1 MAIALAGILC
11 FVTGFLIVA
20 LGLRALRSRSTL
32 LLRISLAAGFGL
44 AVFSII
50 YFLARWSGFLHL
62 WAMDSAVCAILLIAL
77 MSLRKHRISAA
88 QNVEARDGATPRFV
102 FVAFGL
108 ALLASLYSGVLR
120 ALARPYGSGWDSFA
134 IWNLHA
140 RFLYRGGIY
149 WRDGFSPLIPW
160 SHPDYPLLLP
170 AAIAHFWTVMGRE
183 TVAVPAVI
191 GLIFTF
197 STAALLFSAL
207 DILLGRTPALLGA
220 MCLLSTPFFI
230 DLGTWQYADV
240 PLSFFMLATFVLLH
254 LHDASAEQGVESR
267 SSLALAGL
275 AAGFAAWTKNEGVL
289 FLVAVL
295 LARMWL
301 TSRRSSPGRSPIS
314 QIAPMLLAVAPLF
327 ALIAF
332 FKRAIA
338 PPGDLFSDP
347 ATMLHKLGDASR
359 YWAVLKWY
367 GREFLRFGE
376 WWLVPL
382 PIVLLVLYFL
392 MRRNLET
399 REKETVRASALALIL
414 TLVGYFFIYLI
425 TPRDIY
431 WHLRFSLNR
440 LFVQLWP
447 SGIFLF
453 FVALGSKPFSS
464 VVEIL
469 SRLHPKPRL
478 KMGQNRSPA
487 KKFSTFA

>member
-11 FVTGFLIVA
+11 FVTGFLVVA
-20 LGLRALRSRSTL
+20 LGLNARLCSRSGL
-32 LLRISLAAGFGL
+32 LLRISLSAAFGL

-62 WAMDSAVCAILLIAL
+62 WAIHAAVFAILVISLVWVRKHRASSAPDLRASDQATSKCLLIAF
-77 MSLRKHRISAA
+77 A
-88 QNVEARDGATPRFV
+88 V
-102 FVAFGL
+102 
-108 ALLASLYSGVLR
+108 ALLAALYSGILR
-120 ALARPYGSGWDSFA
+120 ALTHPYGSGWDSFA

-170 AAIAHFWTVMGRE
+170 AAIAHFWTVMGSE
-183 TVAVPAVI
+183 SPAVPAVI
-191 GLIFTF
+191 GLVFTF
-197 STAALLFSAL
+197 STVGLLFSGL
-207 DILLGRTPALLGA
+207 DILLSRTSALLGA

-295 LARMWL
+295 LTRMWL

-347 ATMLHKLGDASR
+347 ATMLHKLRDASR

-414 TLVGYFFIYLI
+414 TLVGYFLIYLI

-440 LFVQLWP
+440 LFLQLWP
-447 SGIFLF
+447 SAIFLF
-453 FVALGSKPFSS
+453 FVALRSKPLTIQAGDPEPWVQQPETASQNGTKSFSC
-464 VVEIL
+464 
-469 SRLHPKPRL
+469 
-478 KMGQNRSPA
+478 
-487 KKFSTFA
+487 

>member
-11 FVTGFLIVA
+11 FVTGFLVVA
-20 LGLRALRSRSTL
+20 LGLGARLCSRSGL
-32 LLRISLAAGFGL
+32 LLRISLSAGFGL

-62 WAMDSAVCAILLIAL
+62 WAIDAALCAILLIILAL
-77 MSLRKHRISAA
+77 VRKHRASSAPQLRA
-88 QNVEARDGATPRFV
+88 SGQATSKCLLIAFA
-102 FVAFGL
+102 VAFP
-108 ALLASLYSGVLR
+108 AALYSGVLR

-140 RFLYRGGIY
+140 RFLFRGGIN

-183 TVAVPAVI
+183 STAVPAVI
-191 GLIFTF
+191 GLVFTF
-197 STAALLFSAL
+197 STVGLLFSGL
-207 DILLGRTPALLGA
+207 DILLSRTSALLGA
-220 MCLLSTPFFI
+220 MCLVSTPFFI

-254 LHDASAEQGVESR
+254 LHDASTEPGLESR

-295 LARMWL
+295 LAKMWL

-314 QIAPMLLAVAPLF
+314 QIAPMLLAVAPIF

-347 ATMLHKLGDASR
+347 ATMLHKLGDLSR
-359 YWAVLKWY
+359 YGAVLKWY
-367 GREFLRFGE
+367 GRELLRFGE
-376 WWLVPL
+376 WWLIPL
-382 PIVLLVLYFL
+382 PIVMLVLYFL
-392 MRRNLET
+392 LRGNLA
-399 REKETVRASALALIL
+399 REKETILASAGAL
-414 TLVGYFFIYLI
+414 TLTLAGYFFIYLI

-440 LFVQLWP
+440 LFLQLWP
-447 SGIFLF
+447 STIFVF
-453 FVALGSKPFSS
+453 FLALGSKPFPTS
-464 VVEIL
+464 VGDPEP
-469 SRLHPKPRL
+469 SAP
-478 KMGQNRSPA
+478 
-487 KKFSTFA
+487 

>member
-1 MAIALAGILC
+1 MAALAGILC

-62 WAMDSAVCAILLIAL
+62 WAIDSAVCAILLIAL

-88 QNVEARDGATPRFV
+88 QNLEARDGTTPRFV

-183 TVAVPAVI
+183 TPALPAVL
-191 GLIFTF
+191 GLVFTF
-197 STAALLFSAL
+197 STVALLFSGL
-207 DILLGRTPALLGA
+207 DILVSRTSALLGA

-240 PLSFFMLATFVLLH
+240 PLSLFILATLVLLH
-254 LHDASAEQGVESR
+254 LHDRLAKRGVESR
-267 SSLALAGL
+267 SSLVLAGL

-289 FLVAVL
+289 FLVTIL

-301 TSRRSSPGRSPIS
+301 TPRQLSPVRRPLS
-314 QIAPMLLAVAPLF
+314 QIAPMLFAVAPIF
-327 ALIAF
+327 ALIAV
-332 FKRAIA
+332 FKRTIA

-347 ATMLHKLGDASR
+347 AIMLHKLSDPSR

-367 GREFLRFGE
+367 GRELVRFGE
-376 WWLVPL
+376 WWLIPL
-382 PIVLLVLYFL
+382 PIVMLVLYL
-392 MRRNLET
+392 LLKRNVT
-399 REKETVRASALALIL
+399 REEQETVRASATALVL
-414 TLVGYFFIYLI
+414 TLAGYFFIYLI

-447 SGIFLF
+447 SAIFVF
-453 FVALGSKPFSS
+453 FSALGCEPLTARRGDTEPQVQQPETASQNGTKSFSC
-464 VVEIL
+464 
-469 SRLHPKPRL
+469 
-478 KMGQNRSPA
+478 
-487 KKFSTFA
+487 

>member
-11 FVTGFLIVA
+11 FVTGFLTVA
-20 LGLRALRSRSTL
+20 IGLGALRSRSVL
-32 LLRISLAAGFGL
+32 LLRISLVPGFGL
-44 AVFSII
+44 AVFSIT
-50 YFLARWSGFLHL
+50 YFLARWSGFVHL
-62 WAMDSAVCAILLIAL
+62 WAIDGAVCTILLIAV

-88 QNVEARDGATPRFV
+88 PNLEAPDQATPRCLLI
-102 FVAFGL
+102 AFGV
-108 ALLASLYSGVLR
+108 ALLAALYSGILR

-140 RFLYRGGIY
+140 RFLFRGGFN

-170 AAIAHFWTVMGRE
+170 AAIAHFWAVMGRE
-183 TVAVPAVI
+183 STAVPAVL

-197 STAALLFSAL
+197 STVGLLFSAL
-207 DILLGRTPALLGA
+207 DILLGRTSALLGA

-240 PLSFFMLATFVLLH
+240 SLSFFILATLVLLY
-254 LHDASAEQGVESR
+254 LHDRLAKGGVESR
-267 SSLALAGL
+267 SALALAGL

-289 FLVAVL
+289 FLMAIL

-301 TSRRSSPGRSPIS
+301 TSRQSSLGRRPMS
-314 QIAPMLLAVAPLF
+314 QIAPMLLAVAPIF

-347 ATMLHKLGDASR
+347 ATMLHKLGDPSR

-367 GREFLRFGE
+367 GRELIRFGE
-376 WWLVPL
+376 WWWMPL
-382 PIVLLVLYFL
+382 PIVMLVLYFL
-392 MRRNLET
+392 LRHRIA
-399 REKETVRASALALIL
+399 REEKDSVRASSLALIL
-414 TLVGYFFIYLI
+414 TLAGYFFIYLI

-440 LFVQLWP
+440 LFLQLWP
-447 SGIFLF
+447 SAIFLF
-453 FVALGSKPFSS
+453 FVALGSNPFATRVGDPEPSAPETAS
-464 VVEIL
+464 
-469 SRLHPKPRL
+469 
-478 KMGQNRSPA
+478 QNGTKS
-487 KKFSTFA
+487 FSC

>member
-62 WAMDSAVCAILLIAL
+62 WAIDSAVCAILLIAL
-77 MSLRKHRISAA
+77 MSLRKHRASTAPNLEA
-88 QNVEARDGATPRFV
+88 QDQATPRCLLI
-102 FVAFGL
+102 AFGV
-108 ALLASLYSGVLR
+108 ALLAALYSGVLR
-120 ALARPYGSGWDSFA
+120 ALARPHGSGWDSFA

-170 AAIAHFWTVMGRE
+170 AAIAHFWTVMGRG
-183 TVAVPAVI
+183 TPAVPTVI
-191 GLIFTF
+191 GLVFTF
-197 STAALLFSAL
+197 STVALLFSAL
-207 DILLGRTPALLGA
+207 DILLGRTPALLGV

-240 PLSFFMLATFVLLH
+240 PLSLFILATLVLLH
-254 LHDASAEQGVESR
+254 LHDRLAKGGVESR
-267 SSLALAGL
+267 STLALAGL
-275 AAGFAAWTKNEGVL
+275 AAGFAAWTKNEGIL
-289 FLVAVL
+289 FLLAIL
-295 LARMWL
+295 LTRMWL
-301 TSRRSSPGRSPIS
+301 TSRQPSPGRRPIS
-314 QIAPMLLAVAPLF
+314 QMAPMLLAVAPIF

-332 FKRAIA
+332 FKRAVA
-338 PPGDLFSDP
+338 PPGDLFSDL
-347 ATMLHKLGDASR
+347 ATMLHKLGDPSR

-367 GREFLRFGE
+367 GREFFRFGE
-376 WWLVPL
+376 WWLIPL
-382 PIVLLVLYFL
+382 PVVMLVLYFL
-392 MRRNLET
+392 LRGKLATE
-399 REKETVRASALALIL
+399 EKETIRASAAAL
-414 TLVGYFFIYLI
+414 TLTLAGYFFIYLI
-425 TPRDIY
+425 TPWDIY
-431 WHLRFSLNR
+431 WHLHFSLNR

-464 VVEIL
+464 VVGDPEP
-469 SRLHPKPRL
+469 SAPKTAS
-478 KMGQNRSPA
+478 QNGTKS
-487 KKFSTFA
+487 FSC

>member
-11 FVTGFLIVA
+11 FVTGFLVVA
-20 LGLRALRSRSTL
+20 LGLGLRSRSGL
-32 LLRISLAAGFGL
+32 LLHISLSAGFGL

-50 YFLARWSGFLHL
+50 YFLARLSGFLHL
-62 WAMDSAVCAILLIAL
+62 WVIEGALCAILVLAL
-77 MSLRKHRISAA
+77 VSLRNRRASTAPDLNA
-88 QNVEARDGATPRFV
+88 QHAPPRCLL
-102 FVAFGL
+102 VAFGV
-108 ALLASLYSGVLR
+108 ALLAALYSAIVR

-183 TVAVPAVI
+183 SSALPAVI
-191 GLIFTF
+191 GLVFTF
-197 STAALLFSAL
+197 STVGLLFCGL
-207 DILLGRTPALLGA
+207 DLLLSRTPALLGA
-220 MCLLSTPFFI
+220 MFLLCTPFFI

-240 PLSFFMLATFVLLH
+240 PLSFFILATLVLLH
-254 LHDASAEQGVESR
+254 LHDRLANSGVESR
-267 SSLALAGL
+267 SILAMAGL

-301 TSRRSSPGRSPIS
+301 SFRQSSRGRSPIS
-314 QIAPMLLAVAPLF
+314 QIAPMLLAVAPIF
-327 ALIAF
+327 TLIAF

-347 ATMLHKLGDASR
+347 ATMLHKLEDPSR

-367 GREFLRFGE
+367 CRELVRFGE
-376 WWLVPL
+376 WWLI
-382 PIVLLVLYFL
+382 PIPILMLVLYFL
-392 MRRNLET
+392 MKSSIARA
-399 REKETVRASALALIL
+399 EKETVRASAIALIMAL
-414 TLVGYFFIYLI
+414 AGYFFIYLI

-431 WHLRFSLNR
+431 WHLRFSLSR
-440 LFVQLWP
+440 LFLQLWP
-447 SGIFLF
+447 SAIFLF
-453 FVALGSKPFSS
+453 FVALGSKPFVIETEKS
-464 VVEIL
+464 
-469 SRLHPKPRL
+469 
-478 KMGQNRSPA
+478 
-487 KKFSTFA
+487 

>member
-20 LGLRALRSRSTL
+20 LGLAALRSRSTL

-62 WAMDSAVCAILLIAL
+62 WAVDSAVCAILLIAL
-77 MSLRKHRISAA
+77 MSLRKYRASAA
-88 QNVEARDGATPRFV
+88 PDLEAQDQATPRCLLI
-102 FVAFGL
+102 AFGV
-108 ALLASLYSGVLR
+108 ALLAALYSGILR

-149 WRDGFSPLIPW
+149 WRDGFNPLIPW

-197 STAALLFSAL
+197 STVALLFSAL
-207 DILLGRTPALLGA
+207 DILLGRTPALLGV

-230 DLGTWQYADV
+230 DVGTWQYADV
-240 PLSFFMLATFVLLH
+240 PLSFFILATLVLLH
-254 LHDASAEQGVESR
+254 LHDRLANRGVESR
-267 SSLALAGL
+267 SSLVLAGL

-289 FLVAVL
+289 FLMAILVARIW
-295 LARMWL
+295 LA
-301 TSRRSSPGRSPIS
+301 SRQSSPLRRPIS
-314 QIAPMLLAVAPLF
+314 QIAPMLLALAPIF
-327 ALIAF
+327 ALITF

-347 ATMLHKLGDASR
+347 ATMLHKLGDPSR
-359 YWAVLKWY
+359 YGAVLKWY
-367 GREFLRFGE
+367 GREFFRFGE
-376 WWLVPL
+376 WWLIPL
-382 PIVLLVLYFL
+382 PIVMLVLYFL
-392 MRRNLET
+392 LRGKLATE
-399 REKETVRASALALIL
+399 EKETIRASAAAL
-414 TLVGYFFIYLI
+414 TLTLAGYFLIYLI

-431 WHLRFSLNR
+431 WHMRFSLNR
-440 LFVQLWP
+440 LFLQLWP
-447 SGIFLF
+447 SAIFLF
-453 FVALGSKPFSS
+453 FLALGSKPFDQSG
-464 VVEIL
+464 
-469 SRLHPKPRL
+469 R
-478 KMGQNRSPA
+478 
-487 KKFSTFA
+487 T

>member
-1 MAIALAGILC
+1 
-11 FVTGFLIVA
+11 
-20 LGLRALRSRSTL
+20 
-32 LLRISLAAGFGL
+32 
-44 AVFSII
+44 
-50 YFLARWSGFLHL
+50 
-62 WAMDSAVCAILLIAL
+62 
-77 MSLRKHRISAA
+77 
-88 QNVEARDGATPRFV
+88 
-102 FVAFGL
+102 
-108 ALLASLYSGVLR
+108 
-120 ALARPYGSGWDSFA
+120 
-134 IWNLHA
+134 
-140 RFLYRGGIY
+140 
-149 WRDGFSPLIPW
+149 
-160 SHPDYPLLLP
+160 
-170 AAIAHFWTVMGRE
+170 
-183 TVAVPAVI
+183 
-191 GLIFTF
+191 
-197 STAALLFSAL
+197 
-207 DILLGRTPALLGA
+207 
-220 MCLLSTPFFI
+220 
-230 DLGTWQYADV
+230 
-240 PLSFFMLATFVLLH
+240 MLATFVLLH

-347 ATMLHKLGDASR
+347 ATMLHKLRDASR

-399 REKETVRASALALIL
+399 REKESVRASALSLIL
-414 TLVGYFFIYLI
+414 TLVGYFLIYLI

-440 LFVQLWP
+440 LFLQLWP
-447 SGIFLF
+447 SVIFLF
-453 FVALGSKPFSS
+453 FVALRSKPLTIQAGDPEPWVQQPETASQNGTKSFSC
-464 VVEIL
+464 
-469 SRLHPKPRL
+469 
-478 KMGQNRSPA
+478 
-487 KKFSTFA
+487 